1 MGQNRLRTICQNR
14 ESFIMQV
21 LFKAPDVPT
30 QNHTLEHLF
39 ILSDGYY
46 TQQSKIN
53 ENFRLAAFRT

>member
-1 MGQNRLRTICQNR
+1 
-14 ESFIMQV
+14 MQV
-21 LFKAPDVPT
+21 LFMAPDVPT